1 MTGPIPDKPALEGLE
16 EVWGN
21 RWEHQGTYR
30 FRRAEALTRG
40 KEHLFS
46 VDTPPPTA
54 SGSLHIGHVFSYTHM
69 DLQARYQRM
78 LGKEI
83 FYPMGW
89 DDNGLP
95 TERRVQNY
103 YGVRCDP
110 SLPYDTSF
118 VPPLEAG
125 ATADGSKPGEQ
136 IPISRRNFIELCE
149 KLTVEDEQQFED
161 LWRTLGLSVDWSLTY
176 RTIDD
181 TSQRVAQSAFLRNL
195 ERGEAYRADAPTLW
209 DITFRTAVA
218 QAELEDREQPS
229 AYHRVAFHGVGI
241 DDVTIVTTRPEL
253 IPACVAL
260 VAHPDDKRYQ
270 PLFRKTVT
278 SPLFG
283 VEVPIVAHHLAQP
296 DKGTGIAMVCTFG
309 DVTDVVWWRELSLA
323 TRPIVGKDGRILGD
337 TPEWISSPEGRNA
350 YAELAGKTVFSAK
363 ASLVEMLKNSGD
375 LQGEP
380 EAMVHPVKFFEKGDK
395 PLEIVTTRQWYIR
408 NGSRD
413 EDLKARL
420 LARGAEVAFH
430 PDFMRVRYENW
441 VNGLSGDWL
450 ISRQRFFGVPIPV
463 WYPLDDEGNPRDGEV
478 LTPSLDQLPVDPST
492 DTPPGFSED
501 HRGVPGGFIGELD
514 IMDTWATSSL
524 TPQLAGGWGSD
535 EELFSLVFP
544 YDLRSQGQ
552 DIIRTWLF
560 STMLRAELEHG
571 SLPWKN
577 AGISGFIV
585 DPDRKKMSKSKGN
598 VVTPQS
604 MLDEH
609 GSDAVRYWAA
619 SSRLGTDA
627 AFDPQNPK
635 QIKIGRRLAIKVLN
649 AAKFVYSFEGATGT
663 VTEALDLDML
673 RELGRVIGEAT
684 AAYNAFDHAR
694 ALEIAETFF
703 WTFTDD
709 YLELVKDRAY
719 TGDSQGRGSAV
730 TALHLA
736 VNAVVRLFAPVI
748 PFATEEVWSW
758 THDSSVHLAPWP
770 HAGELP
776 DLADT
781 SFAGLLALASEA
793 LITIRRAKTDQQVAQ
808 KMPIARATLSAP
820 KLLHLAEADVK
831 AVGKIH
837 ALTWVEA
844 DQVAL
849 GEIEWGSLDG
859 E

>member
-1 MTGPIPDKPALEGLE
+1 MSGSIPDKPALEGLE
-16 EVWGN
+16 ETWGT
-21 RWEHQGTYR
+21 RWDAHGTYR
-30 FRRAEALTRG
+30 FNRESALQRG
-40 KEHLFS
+40 KEHLFA

-69 DLQARYQRM
+69 DLQARYHRM
-78 LGKEI
+78 RGKEI

-110 SLPYDTSF
+110 SLPYDTDF

-125 ATADGSKPGEQ
+125 ATKDGSKPGDQ
-136 IPISRRNFIELCE
+136 VPVSRRNFIELCE
-149 KLTVEDEQQFED
+149 KLTVEDEKQFED

-181 TSQRVAQSAFLRNL
+181 NSQRVAQSAFLKNL

-229 AYHRVAFHGVGI
+229 AYHKVTFHGVGI

-260 VAHPDDKRYQ
+260 VAHPDDERYQ
-270 PLFRKTVT
+270 PLFGKTVT

-283 VEVPIVAHHLAQP
+283 VEVPIVAHHLAQQ

-309 DVTDVVWWRELSLA
+309 DVTDVIWWRELSLE
-323 TRPIVGKDGRILGD
+323 TRPILGKDGRVLAE
-337 TPEWISSPEGRNA
+337 TPAWIQSPTGIDA
-350 YAELAGKTVFSAK
+350 YSQLAGKTVFSAK
-363 ASLVEMLKNSGD
+363 AGIVDLLRESGD

-380 EAMVHPVKFFEKGDK
+380 DPMVHPVKFFEKGDK
-395 PLEIVTTRQWYIR
+395 PLEIVTTRQWYIQ
-408 NGSRD
+408 NGARDDDLRDRLISR
-413 EDLKARL
+413 
-420 LARGAEVAFH
+420 GQEVAFH

-463 WYPLDDEGNPRDGEV
+463 WYPLDDHGNPIDSEV
-478 LTPSLDQLPVDPST
+478 ITPAIDQLPVDPSS

-501 HRGVPGGFIGELD
+501 QRGTPGGFIGELD

-535 EELFSLVFP
+535 DELFSLVFP

-571 SLPWKN
+571 SIPWKN

-649 AAKFVYSFEGATGT
+649 AAKFVYSFEGAPGEITHP
-663 VTEALDLDML
+663 LDLDMV
-673 RELGRVIGEAT
+673 RELGRVITEAT
-684 AAYNAFDHAR
+684 AAYDSYDHAR
-694 ALEIAETFF
+694 ALELAETFF

-719 TGDSQGRGSAV
+719 TGEGADRTSAV
-730 TALHLA
+730 TALRLA
-736 VNAVVRLFAPVI
+736 IDALVRLFAPVI

-758 THDSSVHLAPWP
+758 THEGSVHTSSWP
-770 HAGELP
+770 RADELP
-776 DLADT
+776 T
-781 SFAGLLALASEA
+781 SSTEDHHGLLSLASEA
-793 LITIRRAKTDQQVAQ
+793 LVTIRRSKTDQQVAQ
-808 KMPIARATLSAP
+808 KMPIVSATLTAP
-820 KLLHLAEADVK
+820 ARLRLAESDLM
-831 AVGKIH
+831 AVGKIQT
-837 ALTWVEA
+837 LSWLESDSVSIS
-844 DQVAL
+844 D
-849 GEIEWGSLDG
+849 IEWGSLD